1 MKCIWSHEIVDHFRT
16 RADPEVEKMIKGM
29 KTEAEQVFG
38 GNLNDAKNQ
47 ADKLGQV
54 YRGCEN
60 FVFFELD
67 TEWLSFCWTL

>member
-1 MKCIWSHEIVDHFRT
+1 
-16 RADPEVEKMIKGM
+16 MIKGM

-67 TEWLSFCWTL
+67 TE